1 MRHIFAGLLVIFILL
16 RLIQPAQAQELYTPR
31 IVGGTEATP
40 NEFPFT
46 AYLYWSSGITSH
58 RCGGTLLSPTWVLTA
73 AHCVSGYGAS
83 DFRVAMG
90 MHSRVMNTGVGV
102 NANAQTSAIK
112 RIINH
117 PDYDASIY
125 DYDIALLELV
135 TPMTMT
141 AQVGLAT
148 PGYLPESAAL
158 YADGE
163 SVVVTGWG
171 TTTYGGSSS
180 TVMRKVTV
188 PVVSN
193 SRCEYAYR
201 FVYGF
206 DADGNPERIEL
217 IPPVAPL
224 TEITNRMLCAGDYV
238 ATTNENLPGGIDACQ
253 GDSGGPLFT
262 VNAGTFTVIG
272 IVSSGEGCADERY
285 PGIYTRVSFFESWIT
300 SYTGTLGPVE
310 TLTPSLTPTSSQTPT
325 RTRTPSA
332 TATRTATHTATA
344 TVTRTATRTSTRT
357 PTATMTPTVTPT
369 PLPIAFKKVA
379 SGASFSVAALYNGAL
394 VSWGFNAKGQSSIPL
409 GLARVLFD
417 DVAAGNNYTVALSRT
432 GRVYGWGA
440 NDFQQLN
447 IPIAA
452 QSGVSKISAGA
463 SHVLAIK
470 TGKILCWGSD
480 RYEQCGSKNKPLST
494 VLSVAAGNGYSL
506 ALKDSGEV
514 VGWGTKP
521 QSPITIPSAAKKDI
535 IAISAGIDHALALT
549 ATGKVIGWGVN
560 TYGQAAPPT
569 SLSDV
574 IAISAGNGFSLALK
588 RNGTVVGWGK
598 NVDGQINIPAITNA
612 ISIAAGHLNSVIGLR
627 NGSVIVLGSA
637 ALDAKVTRTPT
648 RTR

>member
-102 NANAQTSAIK
+102 NSNAQTSAIK

-158 YADGE
+158 YADGV
-163 SVVVTGWG
+163 SVVVAGWG
-171 TTTYGGSSS
+171 TTSYGGSSAS
-180 TVMRKVTV
+180 LLQKVTV
-188 PVVSN
+188 PIVSN
-193 SRCEYAYR
+193 ARC
-201 FVYGF
+201 
-206 DADGNPERIEL
+206 DDGYSGLSQP
-217 IPPVAPL
+217 
-224 TEITNRMLCAGDYV
+224 ITDRMMCAGDTIV
-238 ATTNENLPGGIDACQ
+238 GGIDACQ

-262 VNAGTFTVIG
+262 VNSGTFTVLG
-272 IVSSGEGCADERY
+272 VVSSGEGCALKEY

-417 DVAAGNNYTVALSRT
+417 DVAAGNNYTVALSRS

-535 IAISAGIDHALALT
+535 VAISAGIDHALALT